1 MSDELRTCHS
11 LASDSWQRSIFY
23 KPPVLVN
30 LPPLSHWKI
39 ILVLSN
45 FLTALSNT
53 AWNLHCNCRAGWV
66 PWPTTGKINQQRQT
80 FSCIGRSSKKYHIE
94 YTSKSLENKILSEI
108 LFFYKVLPIF
118 MNFIQNNLLNQIKM
132 SKKFVWNLKVLTA
145 GLSIIKMSI
154 LLVLPFSSPEKIL
167 WAKKSLQSWQIF
179 YWVRWCG
186 PVVDRWVIIQ
196 TNYRP
201 VGPGNI

>member
-1 MSDELRTCHS
+1 MRTCHS

-30 LPPLSHWKI
+30 LPPPQPLKNYFSPVKFFDSTVQYC
-39 ILVLSN
+39 LKSSL
-45 FLTALSNT
+45 LQQP
-53 AWNLHCNCRAGWV
+53 GWA
-66 PWPTTGKINQQRQT
+66 PGPTSGKINQQRQT

-94 YTSKSLENKILSEI
+94 YTTSKSLENKISGNLSS
-108 LFFYKVLPIF
+108 FFYKDLTIF

-154 LLVLPFSSPEKIL
+154 LLVLPFSSPKKIL

-179 YWVRWCG
+179 YRVA
-186 PVVDRWVIIQ
+186 VDQLWTGRS
-196 TNYRP
+196 
-201 VGPGNI
+201 

>member
-11 LASDSWQRSIFY
+11 VASDSWQRSIFY

-30 LPPLSHWKI
+30 LPPPQPLKNYFSPVKFFDSTVQYC
-39 ILVLSN
+39 LKSSLQ
-45 FLTALSNT
+45 LPGRL
-53 AWNLHCNCRAGWV
+53 V

-118 MNFIQNNLLNQIKM
+118 MNFIENNLLNQIKM

-179 YWVRWCG
+179 YWVVVWTSCG
-186 PVVDRWVIIQ
+186 PVGH
-196 TNYRP
+196 NS
-201 VGPGNI
+201 N